1 MQPYFFP
8 YIGYFQLINAVDK
21 FVFYDDVNFI
31 KQGWINRNKIL
42 NNGKEFL
49 ITVPCCNISSFKK
62 INEIE
67 IDKNNK
73 RIIKLLRTIETV
85 YCKAPFFKEIFGLIN
100 SLFNKDIKIISEL
113 AIESLVSVSNYL
125 NVQAEFILSSEK
137 HSDSL
142 GLDKADRLIKIAEK
156 ENNDTYI
163 NPIGG
168 IALYDKKYF
177 AKYGIQLYFLKSKN
191 ITYKQFNNNFVPWLS
206 IVDVIMFNHPD
217 KIREMLKDYELI

>member
-8 YIGYFQLINAVDK
+8 YIAYFQLINAVDK

-49 ITVPCCNISSFKK
+49 ITIPCCNISSFKK

-85 YCKAPFFKEIFGLIN
+85 YYKAPFFKEIFGLIN

-113 AIESLVSVSNYL
+113 AIESVVSVSNYL
-125 NVQAEFILSSEK
+125 NVRAEFILSSEK

-156 ENNDTYI
+156 ENADTYI

-191 ITYKQFNNNFVPWLS
+191 ITYKQFNNNLVPWLS
-206 IVDVIMFNHPD
+206 IIDVIMFNHPD